1 MKSYL
6 SELKVSDVRRLLEQV
21 NLHSYVNIFEDNG
34 VDGPT
39 LMNCRNVDDVM
50 ELGIP
55 IRTKARKLFNLITD
69 LKEFAMMA
77 EVRLLHVYFN

>member
-1 MKSYL
+1 MKSRL

-21 NLHSYVNIFEDNG
+21 NLHSYVDIFEENG

-39 LMNCRNVDDVM
+39 LMNCKSVDDVI

-55 IRTKARKLFNLITD
+55 LRPKARVLFNLITK
-69 LKEFAMMA
+69 LKELAMMT
-77 EVRLLHVYFN
+77 EVRLLQIYFN